1 VLPWEANL
9 EHAPKQ
15 PVPVFPLPDFVLFP
29 GCLAPLHVF
38 ELRYRALVRDALRG
52 DRLIA
57 LALLKPGWEQDY
69 QGSPAFHP
77 IGCLARLD
85 RVTWQPDDCYD
96 LWATGLARVR
106 FQRVIREYPY
116 RAANVT
122 LAPQEPLSEDDP
134 LTLLERQAL
143 SLSYERMPGVKRLT
157 SPTGSSTAPLACIV
171 DDGRNLSF
179 ECYVN
184 AVCAE
189 LPLEAGE
196 KLALLELDNV
206 LERARRLRER
216 IDLDLG
222 PAKPRT
228 GEESN

>member
-1 VLPWEANL
+1 VGGHL

-29 GCLAPLHVF
+29 GCSVPLHVF
-38 ELRYRALVRDALRG
+38 ELRYRTLVRDALRG

-57 LALLKPGWEQDY
+57 LALLKPGWELDY

-77 IGCLARLD
+77 MGCLARLD

-96 LWATGLARVR
+96 LWVTGLSRVH
-106 FQRVIREYPY
+106 FQRVTREYPY
-116 RAANVT
+116 RAASLT
-122 LAPQEPLSEDDP
+122 LAPQEPHTEDDP
-134 LTLLERQAL
+134 LILIERQAL
-143 SLSYERMPGVKRLT
+143 RQSYQRMPGVKRLS
-157 SPTGSSTAPLACIV
+157 SPTGSSTTPLAWIV
-171 DDGRNLSF
+171 DDGSNLSF

-189 LPLEAGE
+189 LQLEAAE

-216 IDLDLG
+216 MDLVR
-222 PAKPRT
+222 PAKGRT